1 MSASKIVHINT
12 PLKSGVIQNEIT
24 GKVEDLFASDR
35 AHSRFF
41 TINIDKLNGSNILTK
56 GNISTLPVKNISYA
70 VTGVDNMTLNIGVFK
85 DVPIPTGKKLPKITM
100 SFTDDAYDKIES
112 GIRSWYDLIIP
123 SRSGVAR
130 YLNEMVGSLSY
141 KSYLYNGKVNFTY
154 TAAVILAD
162 DLIINRSYENNSL
175 KEIEIS
181 LIVLSDSILAD
192 VN

>member
-162 DLIINRSYENNSL
+162 DLIINRSYE
-175 KEIEIS
+175 KC
-181 LIVLSDSILAD
+181 
-192 VN
+192 